1 MPELVK
7 GGQSWLWVSMVV
19 QCGQQCSGLL
29 WPMVVKSGSWLIKSG
44 YVWSIGVKLF
54 KAVNFCVCCWVEV
67 NLCLN
72 VEIT

>member
-1 MPELVK
+1 M
-7 GGQSWLWVSMVV
+7 VS
-19 QCGQQCSGLL
+19 SGLF
-29 WPMVVKSGSWLIKSG
+29 WPRFVKSSSSVIKSG